1 MKLLVVKHGALGDV
15 VRTSYFA
22 AALRQKW
29 GRQLRLSWLTASAS
43 LPLLRFHPDIDD
55 IFTSFEDA
63 KSLSYDRIYSLDDE
77 LEVLEGVAQL
87 RSDAIT
93 GASISHGVPSYSED
107 SACWFDMGLISR
119 MGKTRA
125 DELKKLNQ
133 RGHADIFKEIFEV
146 PSVRPE
152 FHGNPRLERWA
163 MEEFRA
169 TGPLVGINP
178 FAGGRWPSKEL
189 RIEELN
195 SLVDA
200 ILAGDTPFG
209 QSCTVML
216 IGAGSDRLRNLELAS
231 TRTGRRILVPDTD
244 DSVLRLAAVI
254 SCLDAMITSDSL
266 AMHLAISQRV
276 PTLAFFAPT
285 SAPEIDDFGVVTKVI
300 STAAD
305 YCSYRKDADNS
316 SITALRLIREAS
328 CLSLSNA
335 AAEAVG
341 DD

>member
-1 MKLLVVKHGALGDV
+1 
-15 VRTSYFA
+15 
-22 AALRQKW
+22 
-29 GRQLRLSWLTASAS
+29 
-43 LPLLRFHPDIDD
+43 
-55 IFTSFEDA
+55 
-63 KSLSYDRIYSLDDE
+63 
-77 LEVLEGVAQL
+77 
-87 RSDAIT
+87 
-93 GASISHGVPSYSED
+93 
-107 SACWFDMGLISR
+107 
-119 MGKTRA
+119 MGKARA

-133 RGHADIFKEIFEV
+133 RGHADIFKEVFEV

-169 TGPLVGINP
+169 PGPLIGINP
-178 FAGGRWPSKEL
+178 CAGGRWPSKEL
-189 RIEELN
+189 RLEELN

-209 QSCTVML
+209 QDCTVVL
-216 IGAGSDRLRNLELAS
+216 IGAGPDRRRNLELAS
-231 TRTGRRILVPDTD
+231 RRAGRRILVPDTD

-254 SCLDAMITSDSL
+254 SRLDAMITSDSL
-266 AMHLAISQRV
+266 AMHLAISQRI

-285 SAPEIDDFGVVTKVI
+285 SAREIDDFGVVTKVI

-305 YCSYRKDADNS
+305 YCSYRKDSDNS
-316 SITALRLIREAS
+316 SITAVRLIREAP
-328 CLSLSNA
+328 SLVSVSNA